1 MSGCP
6 GVRDGLNFASARAIV
21 MTVLLRRVAAAA
33 LFAGLLTLQL
43 GLVGTG
49 AACTME
55 DSETRGHSHAD
66 ATASGTDSERAT
78 GDEPCE
84 HPVSHNECRAMA
96 PCGAAFDVGAP
107 AAEPQPAP
115 LGETIVA
122 AVNAM
127 PPSVS
132 FPPERRPPRA

>member
-1 MSGCP
+1 ML
-6 GVRDGLNFASARAIV
+6 V
-21 MTVLLRRVAAAA
+21 RRVAAAA

-49 AACTME
+49 AACAMD
-55 DSETRGHSHAD
+55 DSGTRGHPHLDAAASDTHAEQ
-66 ATASGTDSERAT
+66 APE
-78 GDEPCE
+78 DEPCG
-84 HPVSHNECRAMA
+84 HPVSSDECRAMA
-96 PCGAAFDVGAP
+96 PCGAAFDAGALPAERQP
-107 AAEPQPAP
+107 AA
-115 LGETIVA
+115 LGEAVMA